1 MIEHASP
8 PRPTVETRI
17 DPAIVAW
24 LRLARV
30 YQKIDRRTDE
40 MMKTYGL
47 SVSRFDVLNHAG
59 TPEGRTQQELAEAL
73 LVTKGNVT
81 QLIDAMER
89 DGLLER
95 RRDGRTKRIYLTDA
109 GRALRSQV
117 VAVQEVAIAAEF
129 SALAPD
135 DLDALARILR
145 VLDRSM
151 QEPP

>member
-1 MIEHASP
+1 MIEHANP
-8 PRPTVETRI
+8 PRPAVETRI

-151 QEPP
+151 QGPP

>member
-1 MIEHASP
+1 MVERASP
-8 PRPTVETRI
+8 PRPNVETRI

-59 TPEGRTQQELAEAL
+59 TPEGRTQQELAETL

-151 QEPP
+151 HGPP

>member
-1 MIEHASP
+1 MIEQADSP
-8 PRPTVETRI
+8 LPTLDIRI
-17 DPAIVAW
+17 DPAIIAW

-40 MMKTYGL
+40 MMKGYGL
-47 SVSRFDVLNHAG
+47 SVSRFDILNHAG

-81 QLIDAMER
+81 QLLDAMER

-95 RRDGRTKRIYLTDA
+95 RRDGRAKRIYLTDT
-109 GRALRSQV
+109 GRALRTRV
-117 VAVQEVAIAAEF
+117 VALQEAAIAAEF

-135 DLDALARILR
+135 DLESLARILR

-151 QEPP
+151 QGPP